1 MWSYHLLLRIFR
13 IERSENVEKDRQIVT
28 AVGVVT
34 ALLAGC
40 CLDSQDVYGYLAGA
54 VCIIGGFLGG
64 AGYAIYMLAE
74 RRRTEVVI
82 EMDKPDIVWI
92 EIEEVGK

>member
-1 MWSYHLLLRIFR
+1 MRMLKRIG
-13 IERSENVEKDRQIVT
+13 KIVT

-40 CLDSQDVYGYLAGA
+40 CLNSQDVYGYLAGA
-54 VCIIGGFLGG
+54 CIIGGFLGG

-92 EIEEVGK
+92 EIEGKKIAP

>member
-1 MWSYHLLLRIFR
+1 MEFQNNGIGEVRTLKRIG
-13 IERSENVEKDRQIVT
+13 KIVT

-54 VCIIGGFLGG
+54 RCV
-64 AGYAIYMLAE
+64 
-74 RRRTEVVI
+74 
-82 EMDKPDIVWI
+82 
-92 EIEEVGK
+92 

>member
-1 MWSYHLLLRIFR
+1 MKRIG
-13 IERSENVEKDRQIVT
+13 KIVT

-54 VCIIGGFLGG
+54 LCIIGGFLGG
-64 AGYAIYMLAE
+64 AGYAIYMLAARRKACFYFI
-74 RRRTEVVI
+74 RRRDRLDADVEFI
-82 EMDKPDIVWI
+82 DLDKKIAP
-92 EIEEVGK
+92 

>member
-1 MWSYHLLLRIFR
+1 MRMLKRIGK
-13 IERSENVEKDRQIVT
+13 IIM

-54 VCIIGGFLGG
+54 LCIIGGFLGG
-64 AGYAIYMLAE
+64 AGYAICMLAE
-74 RRRTEVVI
+74 RRCTEVVI

-92 EIEEVGK
+92 EIEDKKIAP

>member
-1 MWSYHLLLRIFR
+1 MKRIG
-13 IERSENVEKDRQIVT
+13 KIVT

-64 AGYAIYMLAE
+64 AGYPVRNIHGRKP
-74 RRRTEVVI
+74 RRHQHF
-82 EMDKPDIVWI
+82 
-92 EIEEVGK
+92 EIEVRTWNLRL

>member
-1 MWSYHLLLRIFR
+1 MKRISK
-13 IERSENVEKDRQIVT
+13 IIT

-40 CLDSQDVYGYLAGA
+40 CLDSQDVYGYLAGT

-74 RRRTEVVI
+74 RRHTEVVI
-82 EMDKPDIVWI
+82 QMDKPDVVWI
-92 EIEEVGK
+92 EIEDKKIAR

>member
-1 MWSYHLLLRIFR
+1 MRMLKRIG
-13 IERSENVEKDRQIVT
+13 KIVT

-34 ALLAGC
+34 PMLAGC
-40 CLDSQDVYGYLAGA
+40 CLNSQDVYGYLAGA
-54 VCIIGGFLGG
+54 LCIIGGFLGG
-64 AGYAIYMLAE
+64 AGYAIYMLEE

-92 EIEEVGK
+92 EIEGKKIAP

>member
-1 MWSYHLLLRIFR
+1 MKRIG
-13 IERSENVEKDRQIVT
+13 KIVT

-40 CLDSQDVYGYLAGA
+40 CLDSQDVYGHLAGA

-82 EMDKPDIVWI
+82 EMDELDIVWI

>member
-1 MWSYHLLLRIFR
+1 MKRIG
-13 IERSENVEKDRQIVT
+13 KIVT

-92 EIEEVGK
+92 EIEEVGKWRSRKNRRLFPRLKSRL

>member
-1 MWSYHLLLRIFR
+1 MKRISK
-13 IERSENVEKDRQIVT
+13 IIT

-54 VCIIGGFLGG
+54 LCIIGGFLGG

-74 RRRTEVVI
+74 LRHTEVVI
-82 EMDKPDIVWI
+82 QMDKPDVVWI
-92 EIEEVGK
+92 EIEDKKNSTLVTLASTGAIYRRNT

>member
-1 MWSYHLLLRIFR
+1 MKRIG
-13 IERSENVEKDRQIVT
+13 KIVT

-54 VCIIGGFLGG
+54 LCIIGGFLGG
-64 AGYAIYMLAE
+64 AGYAICMPGGAAAHRGCDRDGQAGYCVD
-74 RRRTEVVI
+74 R
-82 EMDKPDIVWI
+82 D
-92 EIEEVGK
+92 

>member
-1 MWSYHLLLRIFR
+1 MKRIG
-13 IERSENVEKDRQIVT
+13 KIVT

-40 CLDSQDVYGYLAGA
+40 CLDSQDVSGYLAGA
-54 VCIIGGFLGG
+54 LCIIGGFLGG
-64 AGYAIYMLAE
+64 AGYASCMLAE
-74 RRRTEVVI
+74 RRHTEVVI
-82 EMDKPDIVWI
+82 QMDKPDIVWI

>member
-1 MWSYHLLLRIFR
+1 MLKRIGK
-13 IERSENVEKDRQIVT
+13 IIT

-54 VCIIGGFLGG
+54 LCIIGGFG
-64 AGYAIYMLAE
+64 AGYAICMLAE

-92 EIEEVGK
+92 EIEGKKIAP

>member
-1 MWSYHLLLRIFR
+1 MKRIG
-13 IERSENVEKDRQIVT
+13 KIVT

-54 VCIIGGFLGG
+54 LFIGGFLGG

-74 RRRTEVVI
+74 LRHTEVVI
-82 EMDKPDIVWI
+82 QMDKPDIVWI

>member
-13 IERSENVEKDRQIVT
+13 IERSENVEKDRQDRYGGRRGHGT
-28 AVGVVT
+28 A
-34 ALLAGC
+34 C
-40 CLDSQDVYGYLAGA
+40 RMGA

>member
-1 MWSYHLLLRIFR
+1 MKRIG
-13 IERSENVEKDRQIVT
+13 KIVT

-54 VCIIGGFLGG
+54 LCIIGGG

-92 EIEEVGK
+92 EIEDKKIAP

>member
-1 MWSYHLLLRIFR
+1 MRTLKRIG
-13 IERSENVEKDRQIVT
+13 KIVT

-54 VCIIGGFLGG
+54 LCIIGGFLGG
-64 AGYAIYMLAE
+64 ACYAICMLAE
-74 RRRTEVVI
+74 RRRTEVDRDGQAGYCV
-82 EMDKPDIVWI
+82 DRD
-92 EIEEVGK
+92 

>member
-1 MWSYHLLLRIFR
+1 MKRIGK
-13 IERSENVEKDRQIVT
+13 IIT

-54 VCIIGGFLGG
+54 LCIIGGFLGG
-64 AGYAIYMLAE
+64 VGYAIYMLAE
-74 RRRTEVVI
+74 RRRSEVVT
-82 EMDKPDIVWI
+82 EMDKPDIVGF
-92 EIEEVGK
+92 EIECKKIAP